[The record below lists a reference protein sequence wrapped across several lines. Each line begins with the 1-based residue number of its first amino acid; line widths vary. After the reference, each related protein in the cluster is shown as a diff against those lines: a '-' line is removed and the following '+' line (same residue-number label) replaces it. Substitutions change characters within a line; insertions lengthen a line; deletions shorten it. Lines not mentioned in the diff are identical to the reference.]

1 MRRSPNATI
10 KRAGPAVWLALALMA
25 ASSAPAH
32 AQVSLR
38 TVVELAQRNSTAVRA
53 AQADVLKAQSVL
65 SESKDA
71 IIPSLSF
78 STGIPAFPEE
88 GFTGQPPSLYS
99 FTVQSLVL
107 SFPQKYYT
115 NAARSGIQAAT
126 ARLKDASEQVALDA
140 STAYIELDTVNRE
153 LEAAQTQ
160 ERFAARLVEIEQQRA
175 EAGVD
180 PLHDLLEAKLT
191 AANEKLGH
199 IHLESRAAT
208 LEKQLSTLTGLPVGS
223 IIADHASIPE
233 IPKVTGDDPPA
244 TMAGVTAA
252 QFTAESKQRLAKG
265 DEETNYIP
273 QLSFFAQYNR
283 NTTILNNVNYF
294 FKNPL
299 PANNFFSGFSINIPL
314 FDMGHRAKG
323 RESDAD
329 ALRATVEADEA
340 QRQNDLQIA
349 QLNASLRELDAQAE
363 VASLKQQIAAD
374 DLKTVQTEL
383 ETGNGA
389 AAAPGAPAQPSPK
402 AGELAQIDERQKYED
417 AQEAGLDLDKARLD
431 LLRALGHM
439 QDWINEVKAK

>member
-1 MRRSPNATI
+1 M
-10 KRAGPAVWLALALMA
+10 
-25 ASSAPAH
+25 
-32 AQVSLR
+32 
-38 TVVELAQRNSTAVRA
+38 
-53 AQADVLKAQSVL
+53 
-65 SESKDA
+65 
-71 IIPSLSF
+71 
-78 STGIPAFPEE
+78 
-88 GFTGQPPSLYS
+88 
-99 FTVQSLVL
+99 
-107 SFPQKYYT
+107 
-115 NAARSGIQAAT
+115 
-126 ARLKDASEQVALDA
+126 ALDA

-299 PANNFFSGFSINIPL
+299 PTNNFFSGFSINIPL

-363 VASLKQQIAAD
+363 VAQLEAAD
-374 DLKTVQTEL
+374 CRRRFED
-383 ETGNGA
+383 GA
-389 AAAPGAPAQPSPK
+389 DGARDRQWRRCGSRVLRRSSSPK

-439 QDWINEVKAK
+439 QDWIDEVKAK